1 VFCGRGP
8 APRLHL
14 LTPQTSDIV
23 RPEEGVG
30 MSDAPKNPGLDGRA
44 REKSGQI
51 EHKHPTTKI
60 KHLREHY
67 GAHFAPGWDGDSTLG
82 ELLKESKFESLTQ
95 YVKHHGH
102 HSETQAG

>member
-1 VFCGRGP
+1 MF
-8 APRLHL
+8 
-14 LTPQTSDIV
+14 V
-23 RPEEGVG
+23 RKEKIG

-60 KHLREHY
+60 KHLRAHY
-67 GAHFAPGWDGDSTLG
+67 GWNFAPGWDGDSTLG
-82 ELLKESKFESLTQ
+82 ELLKETKFESLTQ

-102 HSETQAG
+102 HTESQAD